1 MKEKIT
7 IIKEGDELVILID
20 DPDASSP
27 QENIKTIYQALRYMA
42 ISLVIGSREQNGEPA
57 GAPDEVAVEAAF
69 LLADVVQE
77 QQKDNKP
84 FNLTC
89 EIDKE
94 RNQAK
99 FVIKLF
105 ETPAFAGRMDA
116 NLN

>member
-27 QENIKTIYQALRYMA
+27 NENVKTLYQALRYIA

-57 GAPDEVAVEAAF
+57 GAPDEVAVEAAH
-69 LLADVVQE
+69 LIANIILE
-77 QQKDNKP
+77 QQKDNRP
-84 FNLTC
+84 FTLEC
-89 EIDKE
+89 EVDQE

-105 ETPAFAGRMDA
+105 ETPAFAGRMEA
-116 NLN
+116 TLN